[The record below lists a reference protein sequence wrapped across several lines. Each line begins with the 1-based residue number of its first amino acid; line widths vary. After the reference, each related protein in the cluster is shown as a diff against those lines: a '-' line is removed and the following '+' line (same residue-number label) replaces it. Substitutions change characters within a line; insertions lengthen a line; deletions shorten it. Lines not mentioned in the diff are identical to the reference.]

1 MPRTSE
7 PGRSVSSRLLELL
20 FAFRAGHQVFSLA
33 ELVRETGIPHATARR
48 LVLELVEAGAL
59 DRMDDGRFAIG
70 LRLWQLATL
79 TPRTESLRVLAR
91 PYMDDLY
98 SALEQHV
105 QLAVLSDD
113 HAVIIERMS
122 SLDAVNLTSQVG
134 GRLPLHASGVGKVLL
149 SHADPLLI
157 DRILAGRLSTY
168 TPATVVDPISL
179 RREIAACRQTGTS
192 MVRAELT
199 KEADSVATRIID
211 AEGRVVAA
219 LSVVVRTG
227 SVQLQ
232 AAVPSVITSGLA
244 ISRALG
250 WQPGIPIQG
259 A

>member
-20 FAFRAGHQVFSLA
+20 FAFRAGHQIFSLA

-48 LVLELVEAGAL
+48 LVLELTEAGAL
-59 DRMDDGRFAIG
+59 ERLEDGRFALG

-98 SALEQHV
+98 GALEQHV
-105 QLAVLSDD
+105 QLAVLADD

-122 SLDAVNLTSQVG
+122 SPDAISLVSQVG
-134 GRLPLHASGVGKVLL
+134 GRLPLHSSGVGKVLL
-149 SHADPLLI
+149 SHADQAMI
-157 DRILAGRLSTY
+157 DRILAGRLSVY
-168 TPATVVDPISL
+168 TPSTIADPAVL
-179 RREIAACRQTGTS
+179 RREIAACRMTGTAT
-192 MVRAELT
+192 VRAET
-199 KEADSVATRIID
+199 SREADSVATRIVD

-219 LSVVVRTG
+219 LSVVVRSG

-232 AAVPSVITSGLA
+232 TALPSVITSGLA

-250 WQPGIPIQG
+250 WQPGVPIQG